1 MENRSIIYTYKE
13 KEGKNEHETRITENI
28 IKKPPQ
34 TGWLNKEIYKFDKI
48 TLAISS
54 NTVYNIYIR

>member
-1 MENRSIIYTYKE
+1 MGNRSIIYIYRKGKE
-13 KEGKNEHETRITENI
+13 KKR
-28 IKKPPQ
+28 
-34 TGWLNKEIYKFDKI
+34 NKEIYKFDKI